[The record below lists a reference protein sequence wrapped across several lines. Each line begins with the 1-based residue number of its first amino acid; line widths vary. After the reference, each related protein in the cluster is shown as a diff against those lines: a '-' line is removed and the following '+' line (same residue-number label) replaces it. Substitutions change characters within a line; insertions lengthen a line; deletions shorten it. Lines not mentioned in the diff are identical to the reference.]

1 MLGLSANSDSLLRKL
16 MRPDIATMEEYTP
29 IVPFEVLS
37 RRLGLPSSQIVKLDA
52 NENPYGP
59 APAVYDALAACQR
72 YNIYPDPEQTL
83 LREAIEPY
91 LGLSRQHV
99 IFGNGSDELIDLTM
113 RLFVTPGDV
122 VVNLP
127 PTFGMY
133 SYNTSLCAGKLIS
146 VSRRGDFSVDAEAV
160 TKTVELAGDRAR
172 MLIVN
177 SPNNPDGSVIEPAL
191 LRRLLDLPVIVVL
204 DEAYAEFSGT
214 SFISWVRE
222 HWNLIVLRTFSKWA
236 ALGGLRIGYGIYP
249 LEIAG
254 QLWKIKPPYSI
265 NVAAQEAALAS
276 LQSTDYLMH
285 NVSLLVAERER
296 LFQRLRTVAALT
308 PYPSRS
314 NFILCRVRG
323 VPLRLLKEALAS
335 RGILVRYYDKPGL
348 SDCFRVSIGRP
359 EQNDAFFAALVDM
372 LPWLTPSEPDR
383 GKAAVRFSAK
393 GDDKQ

>member
-1 MLGLSANSDSLLRKL
+1 MPGPDSLLQRVL
-16 MRPDIATMEEYTP
+16 RPDIATMEEYTP

-37 RRLGLPSSQIVKLDA
+37 RRLGLPSSQIIKLDA

-59 APAVYDALAACQR
+59 APAVYEALANCRR

-91 LGLSRQHV
+91 IGLSKEHV

-133 SYNTSLCAGKLIS
+133 SYNTSLCAGKLVNVYRHS
-146 VSRRGDFSVDAEAV
+146 NFSVDVDAV
-160 TKTVELAGDRAR
+160 ARAVGLAGDKAK

-177 SPNNPDGSVIEPAL
+177 SPNNPDGSVIEPTAL
-191 LRRLLDLPVIVVL
+191 RQLLELPVIVVL
-204 DEAYAEFSGT
+204 DEAYAEFAGT
-214 SFISWVRE
+214 SFLPWVPE

-236 ALGGLRIGYGIYP
+236 ALGGLRIGYGVYP
-249 LEIAG
+249 REIAA

-276 LQSTDYLMH
+276 LQSVGYLMH
-285 NVSLLVAERER
+285 NVSLLIAERER
-296 LFQRLRTVAALT
+296 LFQKLQQVEALT
-308 PYPSRS
+308 PYPSKS
-314 NFILCRVRG
+314 NFILCRIRG
-323 VPLRLLKEALAS
+323 VSSRLLKEALAW

-348 SDCFRVSIGRP
+348 SDCFRVSVGRP
-359 EQNDAFFAALVDM
+359 EQNDAFLAALLDV
-372 LPWLTPSEPDR
+372 LPGLASSEPD
-383 GKAAVRFSAK
+383 K
-393 GDDKQ
+393 GDHNQ

>member
-1 MLGLSANSDSLLRKL
+1 
-16 MRPDIATMEEYTP
+16 MEEYTP

-37 RRLGLPSSQIVKLDA
+37 RRLGLPSSQIIKLDA

-59 APAVYDALAACQR
+59 APAVYEALANCRR

-91 LGLSRQHV
+91 IGLSKEHV

-113 RLFVTPGDV
+113 RLFVMPGDV

-133 SYNTSLCAGKLIS
+133 SYNTSLCAGKLVNVYRHS
-146 VSRRGDFSVDAEAV
+146 NFSVDVDAV
-160 TKTVELAGDRAR
+160 ARAVELAGDKAK

-177 SPNNPDGSVIEPAL
+177 SPNNPDGSVIEPAALRQL
-191 LRRLLDLPVIVVL
+191 LELPVIVVL
-204 DEAYAEFSGT
+204 DEAYAEFAGT
-214 SFISWVRE
+214 SFLPWVPE

-236 ALGGLRIGYGIYP
+236 ALGGLRIGYGVYP
-249 LEIAG
+249 REIAA

-276 LQSTDYLMH
+276 LQSVGYLMH
-285 NVSLLVAERER
+285 NVSLLIAERER
-296 LFQRLRTVAALT
+296 LFQKLQQVEALT
-308 PYPSRS
+308 PYPSKS
-314 NFILCRVRG
+314 NFILCRIRG
-323 VPLRLLKEALAS
+323 VSSRLLKEALAW

-348 SDCFRVSIGRP
+348 SDCFRVSVGRP
-359 EQNDAFFAALVDM
+359 EQNDAFLAALLDV
-372 LPWLTPSEPDR
+372 LPGLASSEPD
-383 GKAAVRFSAK
+383 K
-393 GDDKQ
+393 GDHNQ